1 MFSNNFLVVIFFHTC
16 ILQWPLSFVIP
27 SSLSKSYLCL
37 HIVLYP
43 FWVFEGTINFW
54 KNIVREESRHEEAY
68 LPSVA
73 CSSMQGFMSI
83 HKKKK
88 KKSSYTFLILS
99 AGKHQQLVTT
109 CKSHILHSASPLPRW
124 HSAHFLSPPRD
135 VFSVHTPPQPSVSFS
150 LLSSS
155 PISPHPSLPSGLSH
169 RQQHAPKSFSQTV
182 SR

>member
-1 MFSNNFLVVIFFHTC
+1 MTTLFCHSFFSFQVIFVSTYYVVSFLSIWRHHQFLEEHCERRVRAWGSLLALSGMFSNARFYVYAL
-16 ILQWPLSFVIP
+16 
-27 SSLSKSYLCL
+27 
-37 HIVLYP
+37 
-43 FWVFEGTINFW
+43 
-54 KNIVREESRHEEAY
+54 
-68 LPSVA
+68 
-73 CSSMQGFMSI
+73 
-83 HKKKK
+83 KK

-124 HSAHFLSPPRD
+124 HTAHFLSPPRH
-135 VFSVHTPPQPSVSFS
+135 VFSVYTPSQPSVSFS

-182 SR
+182 SQ